1 LQLDQNAFKRSN
13 AFAIIFDQ
21 GVNSIVMR
29 KRALMMF
36 RSKMMTVLVLVLAG
50 GLLAACKTGT
60 IAPPLQIFSADA
72 YQPLNLNAR
81 RLEIIDNWQMPVADP
96 YIGHRVSPL
105 PSTILADWA
114 SHVLRPAGGSGEII
128 FDMKQVAVTLTD
140 LPAKVGIDGLL
151 TDQQSRK
158 VTAEIKA
165 KFMWLQPVGGT
176 QALADLSAAHSI
188 TIRESAT
195 ANEVSK
201 VVNEAMKGALVRLD
215 SQTRKELATID
226 RIILP

>member
-1 LQLDQNAFKRSN
+1 M
-13 AFAIIFDQ
+13 
-21 GVNSIVMR
+21 V
-29 KRALMMF
+29 
-36 RSKMMTVLVLVLAG
+36 RSKMMTVLVLVLAS

-60 IAPPLQIFSADA
+60 ATPPPQIFTTDA
-72 YQPLNLNAR
+72 YPPLNLNAR
-81 RLEIIDNWQMPVADP
+81 RLEIIDNWQMPVTDP

-105 PSTILADWA
+105 PSAILADWA

-128 FDMKQVAVTLTD
+128 FDMKRVAVTMTD

-151 TDQQSRK
+151 TDRQSRK

-165 KFMWLQPVGGT
+165 KIMWLQPVGGT

-188 TIRESAT
+188 TMPESAT
-195 ANEVSK
+195 TNEVSK

>member
-1 LQLDQNAFKRSN
+1 
-13 AFAIIFDQ
+13 
-21 GVNSIVMR
+21 
-29 KRALMMF
+29 MF
-36 RSKMMTVLVLVLAG
+36 RSKMTAVLMFCLAG
-50 GLLAACKTGT
+50 GLFVGCKTGT
-60 IAPPLQIFSADA
+60 ATPPPQIFTTDA

-81 RLEIIDNWQMPVADP
+81 RLEIIDNWQMPVANP
-96 YIGHRVSPL
+96 YIGLRVSPL
-105 PSTILADWA
+105 PSAILADWA

-128 FDMKQVAVTLTD
+128 FDIKRVAVTMID
-140 LPAKVGIDGLL
+140 LPAKIGIDGLL
-151 TDQQSRK
+151 TDQQSHK

-165 KFMWLQPVGGT
+165 KIMWLQPVGGT

-188 TIRESAT
+188 TMRESAT

>member
-1 LQLDQNAFKRSN
+1 MN
-13 AFAIIFDQ
+13 
-21 GVNSIVMR
+21 
-29 KRALMMF
+29 KRALTMF
-36 RSKMMTVLVLVLAG
+36 RSKMMTVLALVLAG
-50 GLLAACKTGT
+50 GFLAACKTGT
-60 IAPPLQIFSADA
+60 VTPPPQIFTANA

-105 PSTILADWA
+105 PSTILANWA
-114 SHVLRPAGGSGEII
+114 SHVLRPAGGSGEIV
-128 FDMKQVAVTLTD
+128 FNMKRVAVMMTD

-165 KFMWLQPVGGT
+165 NIMWLQPVGGT
-176 QALADLSAAHSI
+176 QGLADMQAAYSI

-201 VVNEAMKGALVRLD
+201 VINEAMRGALVQLD
-215 SQTRKELATID
+215 SQIRKELATID

>member
-1 LQLDQNAFKRSN
+1 
-13 AFAIIFDQ
+13 
-21 GVNSIVMR
+21 
-29 KRALMMF
+29 MF
-36 RSKMMTVLVLVLAG
+36 RSKMTAVLMFCLAG
-50 GLLAACKTGT
+50 GLFVGCNTGT
-60 IAPPLQIFSADA
+60 ATPPPQIFTTDA

-81 RLEIIDNWQMPVADP
+81 RLEIIDNWQMPVANP

-105 PSTILADWA
+105 PSAILADWA

-128 FDMKQVAVTLTD
+128 FDIKRVAVTMID

-151 TDQQSRK
+151 TDQQSHK

-165 KFMWLQPVGGT
+165 KIMWLQPVGGT

-188 TIRESAT
+188 TMRESAT

>member
-1 LQLDQNAFKRSN
+1 
-13 AFAIIFDQ
+13 
-21 GVNSIVMR
+21 
-29 KRALMMF
+29 MF
-36 RSKMMTVLVLVLAG
+36 RSKMMTVLALVLAG

-60 IAPPLQIFSADA
+60 ATPPPQIFAADA

-128 FDMKQVAVTLTD
+128 FDIKQAAVTLTD

-158 VTAEIKA
+158 VTAEI
-165 KFMWLQPVGGT
+165 MWLQPVGGT

-201 VVNEAMKGALVRLD
+201 VVNEAVKGALVRLD

>member
-1 LQLDQNAFKRSN
+1 
-13 AFAIIFDQ
+13 
-21 GVNSIVMR
+21 
-29 KRALMMF
+29 MF
-36 RSKMMTVLVLVLAG
+36 RSKKITVLMLVLAS
-50 GLLAACKTGT
+50 GLFAACKTGT
-60 IAPPLQIFSADA
+60 AKPPPQIFTTDA

-81 RLEIIDNWQMPVADP
+81 RLEIINNWQMPVSDP

-105 PSTILADWA
+105 PSAILADWA
-114 SHVLRPAGGSGEII
+114 SHVLRPAGGSGEIV
-128 FDMKQVAVTLTD
+128 FDMKRVAVTMTD

-158 VTAEIKA
+158 VTAEIKV
-165 KFMWLQPVGGT
+165 KIMWLQPVGGT

-188 TIRESAT
+188 TMRESAT

-215 SQTRKELATID
+215 SQSRKELATID

>member
-1 LQLDQNAFKRSN
+1 
-13 AFAIIFDQ
+13 
-21 GVNSIVMR
+21 
-29 KRALMMF
+29 MF
-36 RSKMMTVLVLVLAG
+36 RSKIMIVLMLILAS
-50 GLLAACKTGT
+50 GLFGACKTGT
-60 IAPPLQIFSADA
+60 ATPPPQIFTSDA
-72 YQPLNLNAR
+72 YPPLNLNAR
-81 RLEIIDNWQMPVADP
+81 RLKIIYNWQMPVADP
-96 YIGHRVSPL
+96 YIGHRVSPS
-105 PSTILADWA
+105 PSAILADWA

-128 FDMKQVAVTLTD
+128 FDMKRVAVTMTD
-140 LPAKVGIDGLL
+140 LPAKVGIGGLL

-158 VTAEIKA
+158 VTAEIRA
-165 KFMWLQPVGGT
+165 KIMWLQPVGGT

-226 RIILP
+226 GIILP

>member
-1 LQLDQNAFKRSN
+1 
-13 AFAIIFDQ
+13 
-21 GVNSIVMR
+21 
-29 KRALMMF
+29 MF
-36 RSKMMTVLVLVLAG
+36 RSKMMTVLALVLAG

-60 IAPPLQIFSADA
+60 ATPPLQIFAADA

-81 RLEIIDNWQMPVADP
+81 HLEIIDNWQMPVADP

-105 PSTILADWA
+105 PSAILADWA

-128 FDMKQVAVTLTD
+128 FDIKQAAVTLTD

-165 KFMWLQPVGGT
+165 KIMWLQPVGGT

-215 SQTRKELATID
+215 SQTREELATID

>member
-1 LQLDQNAFKRSN
+1 MLA
-13 AFAIIFDQ
+13 
-21 GVNSIVMR
+21 
-29 KRALMMF
+29 
-36 RSKMMTVLVLVLAG
+36 LAG
-50 GLLAACKTGT
+50 GLFAACKTGT
-60 IAPPLQIFSADA
+60 ATPPPQIFTTDG

-81 RLEIIDNWQMPVADP
+81 RLEIIDNWQMPVADQ

-105 PSTILADWA
+105 PSAILANWA

-128 FDMKQVAVTLTD
+128 FNIKRVAVTMTD

-165 KFMWLQPVGGT
+165 KIMWLQPVGGT

-188 TIRESAT
+188 TMRESAT

-215 SQTRKELATID
+215 SQTRIELATID